1 MPIEV
6 HILGTS
12 SARPAQGRSVSGSI
26 VETGDGSLVIDCGE
40 GFQNRL
46 VTHRSALKK
55 SEGRKIK
62 VGKIAGILLTHGH
75 LDHTW
80 GVLPWLQTMALDGR
94 KEKLYV
100 IGPTTS
106 KVIDVLLGE
115 EGEPEVSPSDLIIQ
129 YDMWMDLGATTEDLG
144 YEVKWIL
151 SDGSRWI
158 DMNSGDQITMPQPL
172 NKSQIT
178 AINTQHTIP
187 SFAWKIETKSKK
199 GKFDRVSAA
208 KLPQEVVMKL
218 ANGENVE
225 YNGETLF
232 SKNYRGPDIEP
243 VSVIISGDTAE
254 QAIDSTC
261 DLLIHEATFL
271 QEHADVANEH
281 LHSTAA
287 GAARTA
293 NECKA
298 KHLALTHFSAR
309 LENGEQSF
317 AEASK
322 IHHSVVTLSDGD
334 RLILHDDFSLQHLKK
349 IDDDWIDST

>member
-106 KVIDVLLGE
+106 QVIDVLLGE

-158 DMNSGDQITMPQPL
+158 DMNSGEQITMPQPL

-225 YNGETLF
+225 YKGETLF